1 PSISGKMSASGWK
14 ERLLLRL
21 SAVVDISLTC
31 SSFRPVRARTLSGNF
46 FVRAPAFSIDR
57 GAAHAASG
65 SCWKER
71 RKRNKASPLNERAY
85 ILAASDQL
93 QATAEQSRRTVSAE
107 IEFRLEHS
115 YQVDWVDAQM
125 KALYG
130 MGIKDGLLIP
140 GLGELGSVE
149 PIKRWATRFAKR
161 LADIEAEERRL
172 KKSERRHETP

>member
-1 PSISGKMSASGWK
+1 MGSKMVRKPKAGRPPRHAG
-14 ERLLLRL
+14 ERLVKNRTFR
-21 SAVVDISLTC
+21 VWGSL
-31 SSFRPVRARTLSGNF
+31 
-46 FVRAPAFSIDR
+46 D
-57 GAAHAASG
+57 
-65 SCWKER
+65 
-71 RKRNKASPLNERAY
+71 
-85 ILAASDQL
+85 DQL

-125 KALYG
+125 KALFG

-172 KKSERRHETP
+172 KKSERRHEMPRAPAPRHLRAGRNAEN

>member
-1 PSISGKMSASGWK
+1 MVRKPKAGRPPRHAG
-14 ERLLLRL
+14 ERLVKNR
-21 SAVVDISLTC
+21 T
-31 SSFRPVRARTLSGNF
+31 FRV
-46 FVRAPAFSIDR
+46 
-57 GAAHAASG
+57 
-65 SCWKER
+65 W
-71 RKRNKASPLNERAY
+71 RKL
-85 ILAASDQL
+85 DHQL

-125 KALYG
+125 KALFG

-161 LADIEAEERRL
+161 LADIEAEERRQ
-172 KKSERRHETP
+172 KKSERRHEMPRAPTPRHLRGGANAEK

>member
-1 PSISGKMSASGWK
+1 MVRKPKAGRPPRHAG
-14 ERLLLRL
+14 ERLVKNRTFR
-21 SAVVDISLTC
+21 VWGSL
-31 SSFRPVRARTLSGNF
+31 
-46 FVRAPAFSIDR
+46 D
-57 GAAHAASG
+57 
-65 SCWKER
+65 
-71 RKRNKASPLNERAY
+71 
-85 ILAASDQL
+85 DQL

-125 KALYG
+125 KALFG

-172 KKSERRHETP
+172 KKSERRHEMPRAPAPRHLRAGWNAEK

>member
-1 PSISGKMSASGWK
+1 MVRKPKAGRPPRHAG
-14 ERLLLRL
+14 ERLVKNRTFR
-21 SAVVDISLTC
+21 VWGSL
-31 SSFRPVRARTLSGNF
+31 
-46 FVRAPAFSIDR
+46 D
-57 GAAHAASG
+57 
-65 SCWKER
+65 
-71 RKRNKASPLNERAY
+71 
-85 ILAASDQL
+85 DQL

-125 KALYG
+125 KALFG

-172 KKSERRHETP
+172 KKSERRHEMPRAPAPRHLRAGRNAEN

>member
-1 PSISGKMSASGWK
+1 MVRKPKAGRPPRHAG
-14 ERLLLRL
+14 ERLVKNRTFR
-21 SAVVDISLTC
+21 VWGSL
-31 SSFRPVRARTLSGNF
+31 
-46 FVRAPAFSIDR
+46 D
-57 GAAHAASG
+57 
-65 SCWKER
+65 
-71 RKRNKASPLNERAY
+71 
-85 ILAASDQL
+85 DQL

-172 KKSERRHETP
+172 KKSERRHEMPRAPAPRHLRAGRNAEN